1 MKAKE
6 RAALQDVLD
15 RIEHLRAYGIVRTG
29 MILEVLNPA
38 GGLPIPLGWIDDE
51 GRLSIDAVAAHVP
64 IECAQQYAR
73 GLAEL
78 LGAKTTGP
86 HAIALVDAEGNRPSI
101 APLVEQRAAWAD
113 LLEKYIALFQD
124 AFQSAR

>member
-15 RIEHLRAYGIVRTG
+15 RIQPLGAYGIVRTG
-29 MILEVLNPA
+29 VILEMLAPA
-38 GGLPIPLGWIDDE
+38 SGLPIPLGWIDDE
-51 GRLSIDAVAAHVP
+51 GRLSIDAIAAHVP
-64 IECAQQYAR
+64 IEHAQAYAR
-73 GLAEL
+73 DIAKLMGARTARPNEIVL
-78 LGAKTTGP
+78 LDT
-86 HAIALVDAEGNRPSI
+86 DGNRPLI

-124 AFQSAR
+124 ASQPAR